1 MITTRAPDGA
11 NNNMTARPKQTW
23 RGTWFWDL
31 VSKLEIFIIEHHKSL
46 VQSSVIK
53 IEPEWWLSPMK
64 ISHYLQDL
72 HPDHQDHRSRSSL
85 AAPSSIKEVL
95 VVVGISAVLLEDFKT
110 FCIKVLA
117 SFYWQPLS
125 TQVITSIILYG
136 WYIAFLGEAGLYIC
150 CTFYQIC
157 KGLPR

>member
-1 MITTRAPDGA
+1 
-11 NNNMTARPKQTW
+11 MTARPKQTW

-53 IEPEWWLSPMK
+53 IEPEWWLSPMIAIIFK
-64 ISHYLQDL
+64 IYI
-72 HPDHQDHRSRSSL
+72 QDHRSRSSL

-95 VVVGISAVLLEDFKT
+95 VVVGISAVVLEDFKT

-125 TQVITSIILYG
+125 TQVITSIILNV

>member
-1 MITTRAPDGA
+1 
-11 NNNMTARPKQTW
+11 MTARPKQTW
-23 RGTWFWDL
+23 RSTWFWDL
-31 VSKLEIFIIEHHKSL
+31 VRKLEIFIIKHHKSL

-53 IEPEWWLSPMK
+53 IEHWTRMV
-64 ISHYLQDL
+64 IVADDRHYLQDL
-72 HPDHQDHRSRSSL
+72 HPHHQDHRPRSSL

-95 VVVGISAVLLEDFKT
+95 VVVGISAVVLEDFKT

-125 TQVITSIILYG
+125 TQVITSIILNV